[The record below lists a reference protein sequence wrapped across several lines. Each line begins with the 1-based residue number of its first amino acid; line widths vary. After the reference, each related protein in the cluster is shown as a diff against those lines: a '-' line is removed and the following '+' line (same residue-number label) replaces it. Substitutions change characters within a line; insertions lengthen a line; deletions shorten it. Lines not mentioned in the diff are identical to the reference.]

1 LDKLASVLT
10 DFSSGKIF
18 EQPNSS
24 HFSIVDKE
32 GNAVSMTTSV
42 EFAFGSWL
50 LGHGSW
56 VMVDGLN
63 ESVLN
68 LLSLKN
74 GTRSASSANYYGCI

>member
-42 EFAFGSWL
+42 EFAFGSW
-50 LGHGSW
+50 
-56 VMVDGLN
+56 VM
-63 ESVLN
+63 
-68 LLSLKN
+68 K
-74 GTRSASSANYYGCI
+74 

>member
-1 LDKLASVLT
+1 MDKLASVLT

-18 EQPNSS
+18 VHPNSS

-42 EFAFGSWL
+42 EFAF
-50 LGHGSW
+50 GSW